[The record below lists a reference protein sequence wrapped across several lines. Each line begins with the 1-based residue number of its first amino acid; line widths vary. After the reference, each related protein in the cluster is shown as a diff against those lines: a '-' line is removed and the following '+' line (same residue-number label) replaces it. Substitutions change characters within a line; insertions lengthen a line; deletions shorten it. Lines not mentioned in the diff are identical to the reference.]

1 MPVILEFGVT
11 NDLHEFDP
19 NVEDVQEVEEQA
31 ANTEVVQS
39 LQEKEVDQDLFLIQQ
54 SLRARKK
61 RMPKVHLSN
70 LEA

>member
-1 MPVILEFGVT
+1 MPEILEFGVT

-61 RMPKVHLSN
+61 RMQKVHLSN